1 MKWAFFLGSATVG
14 GGTYVIFEH
23 ATRAMELGED
33 VTIVTENSIDR
44 KELYWHKKAQKLC
57 FKTIEET
64 KEEIYDVAIST
75 WWRLVYEAYK
85 VMQGKRTLHRT
96 LLFTYGLAI

>member
-33 VTIVTENSIDR
+33 VLSQKILLIGKNFIGI
-44 KELYWHKKAQKLC
+44 KKLKNYALKQ
-57 FKTIEET
+57 
-64 KEEIYDVAIST
+64 
-75 WWRLVYEAYK
+75 
-85 VMQGKRTLHRT
+85 
-96 LLFTYGLAI
+96 